1 MRFYHLE
8 RPKLWFALGFLVI
21 FFVTFIMFAPPEW
34 LFSSEIKEESIY
46 IDKIIH
52 TLVFVFLVLWF
63 SGQVKMTLSF
73 FVIVSFYGCIVEFVQ
88 YYLPY
93 RSFEWLDLL
102 FNQIGIVIGIMLGE
116 ALLKKWSLNLE
127 EMILKDR

>member
-1 MRFYHLE
+1 MHFYNLE
-8 RPKLWFALGFLVI
+8 RPKLWVTLGILVI
-21 FFVTFIMFAPPEW
+21 FFLTFIMLAPPEW

-52 TLVFVFLVLWF
+52 SLVFVFLVLWF

-73 FVIVSFYGCIVEFVQ
+73 FVIVSFYGCIVEFFQ

-102 FNQIGIVIGIMLGE
+102 FNQIGIVTGIIIGE
-116 ALLKKWSLNLE
+116 VLLKEWSLNLE
-127 EMILKDR
+127 ELLSKDR

>member
-1 MRFYHLE
+1 
-8 RPKLWFALGFLVI
+8 
-21 FFVTFIMFAPPEW
+21 MFAPPEW
-34 LFSSEIKEESIY
+34 LFSSEIEEASIY

-73 FVIVSFYGCIVEFVQ
+73 FVIMSFYGCIVELVQ

-102 FNQIGIVIGIMLGE
+102 FNQIGIVIGIMIGE

>member
-21 FFVTFIMFAPPEW
+21 FIVTFIMFAPPEW

-73 FVIVSFYGCIVEFVQ
+73 FVIMSFYGCIVELVQ
-88 YYLPY
+88 YCLPY

-102 FNQIGIVIGIMLGE
+102 FNQIGIVIGIMIGE

>member
-21 FFVTFIMFAPPEW
+21 FFVTFIMLAPPEW

-73 FVIVSFYGCIVEFVQ
+73 FVIMSFYGCIVELVQ

-102 FNQIGIVIGIMLGE
+102 FNQIGIVIGIMIGE

>member
-34 LFSSEIKEESIY
+34 LFSSEIKEQSIY

-73 FVIVSFYGCIVEFVQ
+73 FVIVSFYGCIVELVQ

-102 FNQIGIVIGIMLGE
+102 FNQIGIVIGIMIGAL
-116 ALLKKWSLNLE
+116 LLKKWSLNLE

>member
-73 FVIVSFYGCIVEFVQ
+73 FVIVSFYGCIVELVQ

-93 RSFEWLDLL
+93 RTFEWLDLL
-102 FNQIGIVIGIMLGE
+102 FNQIGIVSGIMIGKV
-116 ALLKKWSLNLE
+116 LLKKWSLNLE

>member
-1 MRFYHLE
+1 MRFFHLE
-8 RPKLWFALGFLVI
+8 RPKFWFTLGLLVI
-21 FFVTFIMFAPPEW
+21 IFVTFIMFAPPEW

-73 FVIVSFYGCIVEFVQ
+73 FVIVSFYGCIVELVQ

-102 FNQIGIVIGIMLGE
+102 FNQIGIVIGIMIGE

>member
-1 MRFYHLE
+1 ML
-8 RPKLWFALGFLVI
+8 
-21 FFVTFIMFAPPEW
+21 APPEW

-52 TLVFVFLVLWF
+52 SLVFVFLVLWF

-73 FVIVSFYGCIVEFVQ
+73 FVIVSFYGCIVEFFQ

-102 FNQIGIVIGIMLGE
+102 FNQIGIVTGIIIGE
-116 ALLKKWSLNLE
+116 VLLKEWSLNLE
-127 EMILKDR
+127 ELLSKDR

>member
-34 LFSSEIKEESIY
+34 LFSSEIREQSIY

-73 FVIVSFYGCIVEFVQ
+73 FVIVSFYGCIVEFFQ

-102 FNQIGIVIGIMLGE
+102 FNQIGIVTGIIIGE
-116 ALLKKWSLNLE
+116 VLLKEWSLNLE

>member
-1 MRFYHLE
+1 MRFFHLE
-8 RPKLWFALGFLVI
+8 RPKFWFTLGLLVI
-21 FFVTFIMFAPPEW
+21 IFVTFIMFAPPEW

-73 FVIVSFYGCIVEFVQ
+73 FVIVSFYGCIVELVQ

-102 FNQIGIVIGIMLGE
+102 FNQIGIVTGIIIGE

-127 EMILKDR
+127 ELISKDR

>member
-73 FVIVSFYGCIVEFVQ
+73 FVIVSFYGCIVELVQ

-102 FNQIGIVIGIMLGE
+102 FNQIGIVTGIMIGKV
-116 ALLKKWSLNLE
+116 LLKKWSLNLE

>member
-21 FFVTFIMFAPPEW
+21 FFITFIMFAPPAW

-52 TLVFVFLVLWF
+52 TLAFVFLVLWF

-73 FVIVSFYGCIVEFVQ
+73 FVIVSFYGCIVELVQ

-116 ALLKKWSLNLE
+116 VLLKKWSLNLE

>member
-73 FVIVSFYGCIVEFVQ
+73 FVIVSFYGCIVELVQ

-116 ALLKKWSLNLE
+116 VLLKKWSLNVE

>member
-8 RPKLWFALGFLVI
+8 RPKLWFTLGLLVI
-21 FFVTFIMFAPPEW
+21 IFVTFIMFAPPEW

-73 FVIVSFYGCIVEFVQ
+73 FVIMSFYGCIVELVQ

-102 FNQIGIVIGIMLGE
+102 FNQIGIVIGIMIGE

>member
-21 FFVTFIMFAPPEW
+21 FFVTFIMLAPPEW

-73 FVIVSFYGCIVEFVQ
+73 FVIMSFYGCIVELVQ

-93 RSFEWLDLL
+93 RSFDWLDLL
-102 FNQIGIVIGIMLGE
+102 FNQIGIVIGIIIGE
-116 ALLKKWSLNLE
+116 VLLKKWSLNLE

>member
-1 MRFYHLE
+1 MHFYNLE
-8 RPKLWFALGFLVI
+8 RPKLWFTLGILVI
-21 FFVTFIMFAPPEW
+21 FFLTFIMLAPPEW

-52 TLVFVFLVLWF
+52 SLVFVFLVLWF

-73 FVIVSFYGCIVEFVQ
+73 FVIVSFYGCIVEFFQ

-102 FNQIGIVIGIMLGE
+102 FNQIGIVTGIIIGE
-116 ALLKKWSLNLE
+116 VLLKEWSLNLE
-127 EMILKDR
+127 ELLSKDR

>member
-1 MRFYHLE
+1 VHFYNLE
-8 RPKLWFALGFLVI
+8 RPKLWFTLGILVI
-21 FFVTFIMFAPPEW
+21 FFLTFIMLAPPEW

-52 TLVFVFLVLWF
+52 SLVFVFLVLWF

-73 FVIVSFYGCIVEFVQ
+73 FVIVSFYGCIVEFFQ

-102 FNQIGIVIGIMLGE
+102 FNQIGIVTGIIIGE
-116 ALLKKWSLNLE
+116 VLLKEWSLNLE
-127 EMILKDR
+127 ELLSKDR

>member
-21 FFVTFIMFAPPEW
+21 FFVTFIMLAPPEW
-34 LFSSEIKEESIY
+34 LFLSEIKEESIY

-73 FVIVSFYGCIVEFVQ
+73 FVIVSFYGCIVELVQ

-102 FNQIGIVIGIMLGE
+102 FNQIGILIGIMIGE

>member
-1 MRFYHLE
+1 VRFYHLE

-73 FVIVSFYGCIVEFVQ
+73 FGIVSFYGCIVELVQ

-102 FNQIGIVIGIMLGE
+102 FNQIGIVTGIMIGKV
-116 ALLKKWSLNLE
+116 LLKKWSLNLE

>member
-21 FFVTFIMFAPPEW
+21 LFVTFIMFAPPEW

-73 FVIVSFYGCIVEFVQ
+73 FVIVSFYGCIVELVQ

-116 ALLKKWSLNLE
+116 VLLKKWSLNLE

>member
-1 MRFYHLE
+1 MHFYHPE
-8 RPKLWFALGFLVI
+8 RPKLWFALGLLMV

-34 LFSSEIKEESIY
+34 LFSSEIKKESIY

-52 TLVFVFLVLWF
+52 TLVFVFLVIWF

-73 FVIVSFYGCIVEFVQ
+73 FVIMSLYGCIVEFVQ

-102 FNQIGIVIGIMLGE
+102 FNQIGIMTGIIIGE
-116 ALLKKWSLNLE
+116 ALLNQWSLNLE
-127 EMILKDR
+127 ELISKDR

>member
-73 FVIVSFYGCIVEFVQ
+73 FVIVSFYGCIVELAQ

-102 FNQIGIVIGIMLGE
+102 FNQIGIVTGIIIGE

-127 EMILKDR
+127 ELISKDR